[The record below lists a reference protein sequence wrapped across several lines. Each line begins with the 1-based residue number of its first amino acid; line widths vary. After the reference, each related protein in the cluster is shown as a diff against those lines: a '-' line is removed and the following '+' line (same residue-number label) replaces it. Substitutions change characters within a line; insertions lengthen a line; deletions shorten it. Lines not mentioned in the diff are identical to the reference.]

1 MESGGNL
8 INLLASVLS
17 GQATEENMERIRPK
31 PAYRNYSDIAST
43 VGANVIQ
50 NPEIPE
56 DSLPAKNPKGSETQI
71 TGTPQVIETSK
82 KLPEEASSSSKTANR

>member
-56 DSLPAKNPKGSETQI
+56 DSMPEKTQKA
-71 TGTPQVIETSK
+71 Q
-82 KLPEEASSSSKTANR
+82 KLKLLVRRKS